1 MALDLSSLEKAI
13 DMLQRS
19 VNAAQ
24 SDAISLNEDIYEAVR
39 AGVIQNFE
47 VAYELSWKF
56 VQRWIRE
63 NRTPEDAEHPR
74 TRKYLF
80 RLAATYGLVADPEPW
95 FVYGDARNLTSHT
108 YNEMQAI
115 SVYETAKDFLS
126 DAQYLLEQLKAAND

>member
-13 DMLQRS
+13 DALQRS

-24 SDAISLNEDIYEAVR
+24 TDPDSLNEDIREAVR

-74 TRKYLF
+74 TRKDLF
-80 RLAATYGLVADPEPW
+80 RLAARYGLVGDPEPW

-108 YNEMQAI
+108 YNEARAV
-115 SVYETAKDFLS
+115 SVYETAKDFLG
-126 DAQYLLEQLKAAND
+126 DAKYLLERLKAAND